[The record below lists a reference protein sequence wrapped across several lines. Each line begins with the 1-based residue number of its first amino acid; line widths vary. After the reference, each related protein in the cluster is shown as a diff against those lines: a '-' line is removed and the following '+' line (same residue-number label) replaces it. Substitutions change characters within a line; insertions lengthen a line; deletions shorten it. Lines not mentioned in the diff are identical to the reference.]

1 MTATAE
7 PNALLI
13 TGATVLTLDDGRTII
28 ENGAVAIEGDHIT
41 AVGASD
47 DLRQRF
53 PDMETLDAT
62 GKAVMPGF
70 INSHTH
76 AVLLVL
82 RGTVE
87 DMSGDAIFGYMTPI
101 SFAMT
106 SDERRALARLGCLEA
121 IRSGTTTVVEPFR
134 FVAGYAQGMVETG
147 LRLWLSESGADALT
161 LKIRQGVYEYDQAFG
176 EAFLERI
183 VTLVERFHDTEAGRV
198 QCQMA
203 AHAPDVCSPW
213 MLEQLNDLA
222 RKHGLTRTVHLA
234 QSPGEIKQVRAAYGR
249 TPAEYLRD
257 NGWLGSDVVAA
268 HWTYCTDA
276 DIDLLAEHGVHMAH
290 CPANSSC
297 RGPHQ
302 VRAGRILDAGVNIVL
317 GTDNMTEDMFEAL
330 KIGSIIHRGG
340 RGGKHEG
347 GGVDPMPQAT
357 LDAATRNG
365 ARALGAE
372 ADLGSLEAGKKA
384 DLTILDLNQA
394 HLRPIINLVS
404 SIVHYGHP
412 GAVDSVMVDGRF
424 VMRENKVLTMDE
436 DAVIAEA
443 QEATVAAWHRLHET
457 SGDIDLPPGLE
468 AAFANPEPNL
478 LDIAVDGRVGG

>member
-7 PNALLI
+7 PNGLLI
-13 TGATVLTLDDGRTII
+13 AGATVLTLDDDHTII
-28 ENGAVAIEGDHIT
+28 DNGAVAIEGDSIT
-41 AVGASD
+41 AVGGSD

-53 PDMETLDAT
+53 PDLETLDAT

-76 AVLLVL
+76 TVLLVL

-106 SDERRALARLGCLEA
+106 DAERRALARLGCLEA
-121 IRSGTTTVVEPFR
+121 IRSGTTTIVEPFR
-134 FVAGYAQGMVETG
+134 FVAGYAAGMVETG
-147 LRLWLSESGADALT
+147 MRLWLSENGADALT
-161 LKIRQGVYEYDQAFG
+161 LKIRHGIYEYDRAFG
-176 EAFLERI
+176 EEFLERI
-183 VTLVERFHDTEAGRV
+183 TTLVEQFHDTADGRV

-213 MLEQLNDLA
+213 MLGKLNDLA

-234 QSPGEIKQVRAAYGR
+234 QSPGEVKQVRTAHDR
-249 TPAEYLRD
+249 TPAEYLGD
-257 NGWLGSDVVAA
+257 NDWLGDDVVAA
-268 HWTYCTDA
+268 HWTYCTDT

-290 CPANSSC
+290 CPANSS
-297 RGPHQ
+297 RSGPHQ
-302 VRAGRILDAGVNIVL
+302 ARVGRILDVGVNIVL
-317 GTDNMTEDMFEAL
+317 GTDNMTEDMFQAL

-347 GGVDPMPQAT
+347 GGVDPTPQAT

-365 ARALGAE
+365 ARALGRE
-372 ADLGSLEAGKKA
+372 ADFGSLEAGKKA
-384 DLTILDLNQA
+384 DLIFLDLNQA

-404 SIVHYGHP
+404 NIVHYGHP

-424 VMRENKVLTMDE
+424 IMRCGKVLTMDE

-443 QEATVAAWHRLHET
+443 QEATIAAWHRLHET
-457 SGDIDLPPGLE
+457 SGDIDLPPGL
-468 AAFANPEPNL
+468 
-478 LDIAVDGRVGG
+478 R

>member
-1 MTATAE
+1 MTDGKE
-7 PNALLI
+7 GNSLLI
-13 TGATVLTLDDGRTII
+13 TGATVLTLDDNREII
-28 ENGAVAIEGDHIT
+28 DNGAVAVAGDRII
-41 AVGASD
+41 AVGPSD

-53 PDMETLDAT
+53 PDMETLDAA

-106 SDERRALARLGCLEA
+106 DSERRALARLGCLEA
-121 IRSGTTTVVEPFR
+121 IRSGTTTLVEPFR
-134 FVAGYAQGMVETG
+134 FITGYAQGMVETG
-147 LRLWLSESGADALT
+147 MRLWLSENGADALT
-161 LKIRQGVYEYDQAFG
+161 LKIRHGIYEHDRAFG
-176 EAFLERI
+176 EEFLARI
-183 VTLVERFHDTEAGRV
+183 VAMVEQFHDTENGRV

-222 RKHGLTRTVHLA
+222 RKHNLTRTVHLA
-234 QSPGEIKQVRAAYGR
+234 QSPGEVKQVRTAYDR
-249 TPAEYLRD
+249 TPAEYLLD
-257 NGWLGSDVVAA
+257 NDWLGPDVVAA

-276 DIDLLAEHGVHMAH
+276 DIDLLAERGVHMAH
-290 CPANSSC
+290 CPANSSR
-297 RGPHQ
+297 RGPHK

-317 GTDNMTEDMFEAL
+317 GTDNMTEDMFQAL

-340 RGGKHEG
+340 LGGENEG
-347 GGVDPMPQAT
+347 GGVNPSPQAT

-372 ADLGSLEAGKKA
+372 AELGSLEAGKKA
-384 DLTILDLNQA
+384 DLMILDLNQA

-404 SIVHYGHP
+404 SIVHYGNP
-412 GAVDSVMVDGRF
+412 GCVESVMVDGRF
-424 VMRENKVLTMDE
+424 VMRDRKVLTMDE

-443 QEATVAAWHRLHET
+443 QEATVAAWRRLNET
-457 SGDIDLPPGLE
+457 SGDIELPPAL
-468 AAFANPEPNL
+468 
-478 LDIAVDGRVGG
+478 R

>member
-1 MTATAE
+1 MNMNDGDDA
-7 PNALLI
+7 NNLLI
-13 TGATVLTLDDGRTII
+13 TGATVLTGNDNREII
-28 ENGAVAIEGDHIT
+28 EGGAVAISGDRIV
-41 AVGASD
+41 AVGTSD
-47 DLRQRF
+47 DLRRQF

-70 INSHTH
+70 MNSHTH

-106 SDERRALARLGCLEA
+106 DDERRALARLGCLEA
-121 IRSGTTTVVEPFR
+121 IRSGTTTLVEPFR
-134 FVAGYAQGMVETG
+134 FITGYAQGMVETG
-147 LRLWLSESGADALT
+147 MRLWLSENGADALT
-161 LKIRQGVYEYDQAFG
+161 LKIRHGIYEYDRAFG
-176 EAFLERI
+176 QEFLDRI
-183 VTLVERFHDTEAGRV
+183 TAMVEQFHNTEDGRV

-213 MLEQLNDLA
+213 MLGQLNELA
-222 RKHGLTRTVHLA
+222 QKYDLTRTVHLA
-234 QSPGEIKQVRAAYGR
+234 QSPGEVKQVRAAYDR
-249 TPAEYLRD
+249 TPAEYLLD
-257 NGWLGSDVVAA
+257 NDWLGPDVVAA

-290 CPANSSC
+290 CPANSSR
-297 RGPHQ
+297 RGPHK
-302 VRAGRILDAGVNIVL
+302 VRVGRIQDAGVNIVL
-317 GTDNMTEDMFEAL
+317 GTDNMTEDMFQAL

-340 RGGKHEG
+340 LGGQHEG
-347 GGVDPMPQAT
+347 GGVDPTPQMT
-357 LDAATRNG
+357 FDAATRNG
-365 ARALGAE
+365 AKALGAE

-404 SIVHYGHP
+404 SIVHYANP
-412 GAVDSVMVDGRF
+412 SAVQSVMIDGRF
-424 VMRENKVLTMDE
+424 VMRDGKVLTMDE

-443 QEATVAAWHRLHET
+443 QEATVAAWHRLAET
-457 SGDIDLPPGLE
+457 SGDIEIPPGLK
-468 AAFANPEPNL
+468 
-478 LDIAVDGRVGG
+478 

>member
-1 MTATAE
+1 MADE
-7 PNALLI
+7 DERNSLLI
-13 TGATVLTLDDGRTII
+13 TGAMVLTLDDNREII
-28 ENGAVAIEGDHIT
+28 DNGAVAIKSDRIV
-41 AVGASD
+41 AVGLSG
-47 DLRQRF
+47 DLRRRF
-53 PDMETLDAT
+53 PEMETLDAT

-121 IRSGTTTVVEPFR
+121 IRSGTTSVVEPFR

-147 LRLWLSESGADALT
+147 LRLWLSENGADALT
-161 LKIRQGVYEYDQAFG
+161 LKIRLGVYEYDQAFG
-176 EAFLERI
+176 EQSLERI
-183 VTLVERFHDTEAGRV
+183 VDLIEQFHDTEAGRV
-198 QCQMA
+198 QCQLA

-213 MLEQLNDLA
+213 MLGQLNDLA
-222 RKHGLTRTVHLA
+222 RRHGLTRTVHLA
-234 QSPGEIKQVRAAYGR
+234 QSPGEIKQVRAAYDR

-257 NGWLGSDVVAA
+257 NDWLGSDVVAA

-290 CPANSSC
+290 CPANSSR

-302 VRAGRILDAGVNIVL
+302 VCAGRILESGINVVL
-317 GTDNMTEDMFEAL
+317 GTDNMTEDMFQAL

-340 RGGKHEG
+340 RGRKHEG
-347 GGVDPMPQAT
+347 GVDPTPQAT
-357 LDAATRNG
+357 LDAATRNA
-365 ARALGAE
+365 ARALGRE
-372 ADLGSLEAGKKA
+372 ADLGSLEVGKR
-384 DLTILDLNQA
+384 A

-424 VMRENKVLTMDE
+424 VMRDGKVLTMDE

-457 SGDIDLPPGLE
+457 SGDIDLPPGL
-468 AAFANPEPNL
+468 
-478 LDIAVDGRVGG
+478 R